1 VIPRA
6 KVVTAR
12 DRTKDEQ
19 AERVRR
25 IQGLIAAAI
34 DTPEGDQL
42 AGIMKELRTA
52 LKDHIH
58 RIRAMAAAKL
68 RLGA

>member
-1 VIPRA
+1 LIPWA
-6 KVVTAR
+6 KVVTVR
-12 DRTKDEQ
+12 DRTKDEE

-25 IQGLIAAAI
+25 IHGLIAAAI

-42 AGIMKELRTA
+42 EEIMKELRAA
-52 LKDHIH
+52 LKDYIH

-68 RLGA
+68 RPGP